1 MQHYREMGT
10 FFDSGNWVNLMKKV
24 VDTAIYTAILL
35 IIVIYLKLMCI
46 N

>member
-10 FFDSGNWVNLMKKV
+10 LLNSGNWVNLMKKV

-35 IIVIYLKLMCI
+35 IIVIYLKLMCVD
-46 N
+46 